1 MKTSIPEKQIWN
13 NTNNMSEMK
22 TVKKYLLSAV
32 ALCCFAIGA
41 QAQSIKTN
49 IPLWLTGSP
58 NLGFEYTLTRQV
70 TVNAEAFW
78 MPYMFKSGE
87 EVFRVLEG
95 SIEARYYIDP
105 RNYYTNDSWDGFYV
119 GPYAM
124 FGNFNIGLLKNNDIE
139 QSRRR
144 VGWGVSGGVTAGY
157 KFAFGTRWALDLNI
171 GLGYA
176 HLQYDKYALGGE
188 YVQFPLEVKETREWI
203 GPTKF
208 GVHMVYNIFR

>member
-1 MKTSIPEKQIWN
+1 MKI
-13 NTNNMSEMK
+13 K
-22 TVKKYLLSAV
+22 TVIRYALGIVVLSAV
-32 ALCCFAIGA
+32 TTTVA
-41 QAQSIKTN
+41 AQSIKTN

-58 NLGFEYTLTRQV
+58 NIGFEYTLTRQV
-70 TVNAEAFW
+70 TLNAEALW
-78 MPYMFKSGE
+78 MPYMFKDGE

-124 FGNFNIGLLKNNDIE
+124 YGNFNIGLIKDDDKASSI
-139 QSRRR
+139 RRK
-144 VGWGVSGGVTAGY
+144 GWGVSGGVSAGY

-176 HLQYDKYALGGE
+176 HLQYDKYPLGGE
-188 YVQFPLEVKETREWI
+188 YVNYPLELKKTRSWI

-208 GVHMVYNIFR
+208 GVHLVYNIFR